1 MEVTTE
7 AKAPQFDLLAATR
20 RVFRKCPVPVKF
32 RHVKGHQDDNFYAD
46 LDEWASLN
54 IDMDDGAKEHWL
66 RSKDARTRQQYIF
79 GEPWPFW
86 VAGRKVTKEVPEIIV
101 DHIDGMTIREYWESK
116 KRFGNGSI
124 QEVHWGAVG
133 KAMESA
139 GRARRHWVVKQ
150 ASGFCATGKMM
161 QRWNQRKTAKC
172 PRCAV
177 AVEDELH
184 VWMCKGEGVETVWE
198 ESIQKLGQWMLKQKT
213 LPNLAAIICD
223 RLSAWRN
230 QAGPTVTVSPFLGL
244 RGTVH
249 AQDQVGWRALLEG
262 CPVQGWAEVQQ
273 RYFEWINNRRSGE
286 RWLVALIQKL

>member
-1 MEVTTE
+1 
-7 AKAPQFDLLAATR
+7 
-20 RVFRKCPVPVKF
+20 
-32 RHVKGHQDDNFYAD
+32 
-46 LDEWASLN
+46 
-54 IDMDDGAKEHWL
+54 MDDGAKEHWL
-66 RSKDARTRQQYIF
+66 RSKDSRTRQQYIF

-139 GRARRHWVVKQ
+139 RCHWVVKQ

-177 AVEDELH
+177 AVKDELH

-213 LPNLAAIICD
+213 LPNLA
-223 RLSAWRN
+223 
-230 QAGPTVTVSPFLGL
+230 
-244 RGTVH
+244 
-249 AQDQVGWRALLEG
+249 E
-262 CPVQGWAEVQQ
+262 
-273 RYFEWINNRRSGE
+273 
-286 RWLVALIQKL
+286 